1 MERFGWRKA
10 LLIEYHYSRTD
21 TLFQSISRHDLG
33 LAPEM
38 QEFLFSFYERHPDL
52 NVAETRMLVRA
63 TRLDE
68 ETIEFFCKSSLLFY
82 VRLQRGASRLCE
94 QLEVGLCG

>member
-1 MERFGWRKA
+1 MRVCSWRCGN
-10 LLIEYHYSRTD
+10 SRTD

-33 LAPEM
+33 LTPETH
-38 QEFLFSFYERHPDL
+38 EFLFSIYERHPDL

-68 ETIEFFCKSSLLFY
+68 DTIELFCELCILFCP
-82 VRLQRGASRLCE
+82 G
-94 QLEVGLCG
+94 